1 MEGISQESD
10 LQKLRSG
17 SQGGSSRKSDD
28 NAAFYS
34 GSSGS
39 GKRGGGGGS
48 RSRVKCHNCDKIG
61 HFKAD
66 CWAPGGGKEGKGPRG
81 KGKEK
86 EKEKEKDTAAS
97 ARSKDTA
104 DAAWMALSALT
115 DSDSEFE
122 ELTYSSDSDA
132 ISFEDFLDPVELL
145 LDTSIAPENP
155 EDPWADMPD
164 LYSVEISDDEDE
176 DELEAHEADEDS
188 DSDSDDDEL
197 PDLQPL
203 SDYDSD
209 SDDDEYG
216 DMPGL
221 MDAEES
227 DAEGDE
233 GTGGGC
239 NESEE
244 SDDCED
250 MYMEDSLPYDTEAY
264 TSTFNAAALSKGGI
278 GNSLVDT
285 NIVDSGASRHMS
297 GSKH

>member
-1 MEGISQESD
+1 MSQLRQSRS
-10 LQKLRSG
+10 LQGRLLGARRR
-17 SQGGSSRKSDD
+17 QGG
-28 NAAFYS
+28 
-34 GSSGS
+34 
-39 GKRGGGGGS
+39 
-48 RSRVKCHNCDKIG
+48 
-61 HFKAD
+61 
-66 CWAPGGGKEGKGPRG
+66 GKGPRG

-97 ARSKDTA
+97 ACSKDTA

-132 ISFEDFLDPVELL
+132 ISFKDFWIPSNSFWTPPLL
-145 LDTSIAPENP
+145 PRTPRTPGQICQTSTPSKN
-155 EDPWADMPD
+155 
-164 LYSVEISDDEDE
+164 SDDEDE
-176 DELEAHEADEDS
+176 DELEAHTNEDSDS

-227 DAEGDE
+227 NAEGDE

-239 NESEE
+239 DESEE

-264 TSTFNAAALSKGGI
+264 TSTFSAAALSKGWHWKTPSSTPISSIPAPLATCLAASI
-278 GNSLVDT
+278 GSLNYVELDKEQPIT
-285 NIVDSGASRHMS
+285 AADKRTFKAVGR
-297 GSKH
+297 G

>member
-1 MEGISQESD
+1 MSVTYPDSINLRPSAV
-10 LQKLRSG
+10 QKATCELTLRSCAQCARNWLHLAKLFLTTTSIPSFSAPFHLLSTLTLAVSMPRSTFSDRRSPLRSSWRG
-17 SQGGSSRKSDD
+17 FPRSLICKSYVADHRGGSSRKSDD

-34 GSSGS
+34 GSSG
-39 GKRGGGGGS
+39 KRKERRAAGGS

-155 EDPWADMPD
+155 RG
-164 LYSVEISDDEDE
+164 
-176 DELEAHEADEDS
+176 
-188 DSDSDDDEL
+188 
-197 PDLQPL
+197 PL
-203 SDYDSD
+203 GRYARPLLCR
-209 SDDDEYG
+209 EQRRRG
-216 DMPGL
+216 
-221 MDAEES
+221 
-227 DAEGDE
+227 
-233 GTGGGC
+233 
-239 NESEE
+239 
-244 SDDCED
+244 
-250 MYMEDSLPYDTEAY
+250 
-264 TSTFNAAALSKGGI
+264 
-278 GNSLVDT
+278 
-285 NIVDSGASRHMS
+285 
-297 GSKH
+297 